1 MAEDRKH
8 SVPSTSKQTE
18 SEVPDVNNVE
28 DYVQSELKK
37 SEIIPASI
45 SVTKSVNNIFV
56 MSKGDMSIGGYHASG
71 NSRMIINNGVKDTS
85 GSNFQSEQ
93 NVDSKDVMKN
103 ENIKKLEISTCL
115 KNGMINK
122 PTDFINVFGKTIELL
137 TVENNI
143 WEFYIVID
151 KLVLESCNVEIGEFG
166 VSVGD
171 MTEYFPQTVV
181 KLAKTFFEKARE
193 SARRLS
199 TYQNGTRKH
208 RGFQFPNQAGHRDN
222 IRNDH

>member
-1 MAEDRKH
+1 MADDRKR
-8 SVPSTSKQTE
+8 SAPSTSKQTE
-18 SEVPDVNNVE
+18 SEVPDVYNTE
-28 DYVQSELKK
+28 DYVQSELRK
-37 SEIIPASI
+37 SEIIPASTNEFK
-45 SVTKSVNNIFV
+45 SVTNILV
-56 MSKGDMSIGGYHASG
+56 MSKGNMSIGGYHASG
-71 NSRMIINNGVKDTS
+71 SSRMIINNGVKDTP

-93 NVDSKDVMKN
+93 NVDSKSLMKK
-103 ENIKKLEISTCL
+103 ENIKNFETSPGL
-115 KNGMINK
+115 KNGIINK
-122 PTDFINVFGKTIELL
+122 PTDFRNVFGKTIELL
-137 TVENNI
+137 TDQNKI

-151 KLVLESCNVEIGEFG
+151 KLVLESCNVEIGEFE
-166 VSVGD
+166 VSVG
-171 MTEYFPQTVV
+171 EYFPHTV